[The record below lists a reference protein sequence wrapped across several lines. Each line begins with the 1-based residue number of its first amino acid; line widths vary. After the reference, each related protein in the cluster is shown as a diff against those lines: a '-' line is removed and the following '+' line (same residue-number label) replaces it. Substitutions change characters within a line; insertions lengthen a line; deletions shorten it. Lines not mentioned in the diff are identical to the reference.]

1 MQGCQDLER
10 ERQEGREGDIQRE
23 RDRERKRERQRGVE
37 RVRERKE
44 RHRVRERDAGGQE
57 GTAEVGLGRGG
68 DQLLNPSL
76 TTPNLGPSGWSV
88 SPKVSA

>member
-1 MQGCQDLER
+1 MER
-10 ERQEGREGDIQRE
+10 ERQEDREGDIQRE
-23 RDRERKRERQRGVE
+23 RDRQRQTEKERETERSRESE
-37 RVRERKE
+37 RERKE
-44 RHRVRERDAGGQE
+44 RHRARERDAGGQE

-68 DQLLNPSL
+68 DQLLNPRL